1 MPKDPFSNDNF
12 ERLQRTWQEYV
23 NRPLEFVTRFWP
35 QITLAPYQAEIIE
48 SVVKSDETWVHS
60 ANGMGKSFIAALTV
74 VWWFCTRCAKV
85 VTSSTTEEQLH
96 HVLWGE
102 IDHLLRTAK
111 DNGDP
116 YDFQLQRSQLRLWL
130 PSQGRDRGPQR
141 KFYTLGQVAAQVE
154 SFQGHHLPT
163 LDDGTGTVLFVFEEA
178 SALETEFYEAATSQ
192 AHRILAIGNPLR
204 STGIFYEKC
213 RAGDQRHPDGSGRL
227 YRKVIHVSGEQS
239 PNVLFARSHIA
250 AGRAGPPPVVAPGIL
265 TYADFQARQAN
276 LPPDKVRTRLLGLF
290 PDEADERLFPSE
302 WLDIAQKL
310 GAELQ
315 RLIAIVEAER
325 AAVNERD
332 DDGLPRS
339 RSGIHYRFDHPY
351 SLGIDVASGGG
362 DETVWVVLGRYGVRE
377 IVAKR
382 TPDTSEITGV
392 TLRLTRKYHIWPG
405 AVAFDAGG
413 GGQQIADNI
422 SDRENWGL
430 RIVAFGEAARKP
442 AMYRNRRAELYGEL
456 RNALEPKRRARAMLK
471 LPAEQWPPK
480 KRFLSIPPDD
490 AKLREELA
498 VLPKSYDGDGRLRL
512 PPKSRSRGGD
522 RREPAVRELL
532 GGRSPDRADALVLAL
547 YAWDWVRA
555 YVDATRITRP
565 LIW

>member
-1 MPKDPFSNDNF
+1 MV
-12 ERLQRTWQEYV
+12 L
-23 NRPLEFVTRFWP
+23 
-35 QITLAPYQAEIIE
+35 
-48 SVVKSDETWVHS
+48 H
-60 ANGMGKSFIAALTV
+60 
-74 VWWFCTRCAKV
+74 RCAKV

-276 LPPDKVRTRLLGLF
+276 LPCDKVRTRLLGLF

-325 AAVNERD
+325 AAANERD
-332 DDGLPRS
+332 DGGLPTS
-339 RSGIHYRFDHPY
+339 RSGIPYRFDHPY
-351 SLGIDVASGGG
+351 SIGIDVASGGG

-392 TLRLTRKYHIWPG
+392 TMRLTRKYHIWPG

-422 SDRENWGL
+422 SDRERWDL
-430 RIVAFGEAARKP
+430 RIVAFGETARKP

-456 RNALEPKRRARAMLK
+456 RNALEPKRLARAMLK
-471 LPAEQWPPK
+471 LPVERWPPK
-480 KRFLSIPPDD
+480 KRCLSIPPDD

-512 PPKSRSRGGD
+512 PPKSRSPGGD
-522 RREPAVRELL
+522 RREPTVRELL

-547 YAWDWVRA
+547 CGWDWMRA